1 MKHLSTYRALFIA
14 LLTTT
19 AFTLASPAH
28 ATSQPLPETTYA
40 PPSGAAST
48 APLDRHGLDRALGT
62 RVSLILADHPSR
74 CLSDQPT
81 LFWYASGGIERIEH
95 VVSEADTGKP
105 LLRHVL
111 QATPDEGGF
120 FALPLADF
128 DVRLRP
134 GISYRWTATLA
145 PEGTG
150 QTATVLGGEFY
161 FAEADAVLR
170 ARLAGAP
177 KEALPALYGTAGAWC
192 DMLASLTV
200 LAQTDTDRA
209 EEWFALRARSLRQVG
224 LVDAA
229 RADEARL
236 PLRAFLQSPRDRYR
250 AGERI
255 QLTFG
260 ANRRFHA
267 RLIYEDAAGQRIQVL
282 PNAHRIDNGFDGHT
296 RYHFPTEFDQALT
309 VAAPFGR
316 ERITLQTAVDTLP
329 PLPGQVLPNGFVLLD
344 EIANPADGPPL
355 VEQVLHL
362 ETTP

>member
-1 MKHLSTYRALFIA
+1 M
-14 LLTTT
+14 
-19 AFTLASPAH
+19 
-28 ATSQPLPETTYA
+28 
-40 PPSGAAST
+40 
-48 APLDRHGLDRALGT
+48 
-62 RVSLILADHPSR
+62 
-74 CLSDQPT
+74 
-81 LFWYASGGIERIEH
+81 
-95 VVSEADTGKP
+95 VSEGDTGKP

-111 QATPDEGGF
+111 QATPAEGGF

-128 DVRLRP
+128 GVQLRP

-150 QTATVLGGEFY
+150 QTTTVLGGEFY
-161 FAEADAVLR
+161 FEEADAALR
-170 ARLAGAP
+170 ARLAEAP
-177 KEALPALYGTAGAWC
+177 KEALPALYGAAGAWC
-192 DMLASLTV
+192 DMLESLTE

-229 RADEARL
+229 RTDEARL

-282 PNAHRIDNGFDGHT
+282 PNAHRTDNGFDGHT
-296 RYHFPTEFDQALT
+296 RYHFPAEFDQALT
-309 VAAPFGR
+309 VAAPFGH
-316 ERITLQTAVDTLP
+316 ERILLQTAVDALP
-329 PLPGQVLPNGFVLLD
+329 PLPGRVLPNGFVLLD
-344 EIANPADGPPL
+344 GASRPADGPPL
-355 VEQVLHL
+355 IEQVLHL
-362 ETTP
+362 ETAP